1 MTQLTTSLRF
11 ADLPDVVALLASVGC
26 TGRLQ
31 LTQDQWTGNLVFRGG
46 QIVAAS
52 LGTGNLVFRGGLV
65 VATSPGTETGQAAL
79 EGIAIGI
86 LEGDLTYVDA
96 HVSDDI
102 EPLLSQD
109 QSSQRLDE
117 LHAEGRRLLKLVPS
131 LRLVPRLV
139 DVTDL
144 RVTVSAAELQL
155 IPVLV
160 AGGSLDQIAQQQG
173 LVRTV
178 RGVARLVEAG
188 LVRLDNPPTPAVA
201 APARPASWPAR
212 AHVPAAQAVR
222 TPEAPPVSTP
232 TPVQRHGPTE
242 HLARLWQRGRLES
255 ASPPR
260 ARVAPPQPPV
270 AVRRAPSPAAPLPE
284 AAPTERP
291 RPAVQLTAA
300 SPLAAA
306 TAAAPEAPEP
316 ATPETA
322 GLRGAILRFFGFD
335 ETPNSPPERLDGVA

>member
-11 ADLPDVVALLASVGC
+11 ADLPDVVALLTSVGC

-46 QIVAAS
+46 QIVA
-52 LGTGNLVFRGGLV
+52 
-65 VATSPGTETGQAAL
+65 ATSPGTETGQAAL

-155 IPVLV
+155 IPLLV

-201 APARPASWPAR
+201 APARPA
-212 AHVPAAQAVR
+212 
-222 TPEAPPVSTP
+222 
-232 TPVQRHGPTE
+232 
-242 HLARLWQRGRLES
+242 
-255 ASPPR
+255 
-260 ARVAPPQPPV
+260 
-270 AVRRAPSPAAPLPE
+270 
-284 AAPTERP
+284 
-291 RPAVQLTAA
+291 
-300 SPLAAA
+300 
-306 TAAAPEAPEP
+306 
-316 ATPETA
+316 
-322 GLRGAILRFFGFD
+322 
-335 ETPNSPPERLDGVA
+335 